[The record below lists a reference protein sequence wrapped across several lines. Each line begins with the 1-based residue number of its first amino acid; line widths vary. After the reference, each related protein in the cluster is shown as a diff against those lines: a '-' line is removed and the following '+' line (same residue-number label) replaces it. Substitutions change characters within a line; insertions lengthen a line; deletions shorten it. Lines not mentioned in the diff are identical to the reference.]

1 VSVVALLAAEGA
13 ATDVRAG
20 FEEEGVPLTLEF
32 ARGDAFE
39 LAREAARRSP
49 LGLGVGGDTSRLI
62 LVLAAASG
70 RAYLEA
76 PVGDA
81 RAFGHAAA
89 CVASR
94 RPLALLD
101 GGHSSRAL

>member
-1 VSVVALLAAEGA
+1 VSVVALLPARDAAA
-13 ATDVRAG
+13 ACVQAG

-32 ARGDAFE
+32 ARGDAIE

-49 LGLGVGGDTSRLI
+49 LGLGVGGDTSRLV

-76 PVGDA
+76 PTADA
-81 RAFGHAAA
+81 RAFGHSAAR
-89 CVASR
+89 VASR
-94 RPLALLD
+94 RPLALLP
-101 GGHSSRAL
+101 GGGS